1 MASLEHMVE
10 EPIEKEAKKR
20 TPLVEN
26 LADIDRAIKQIWKL
40 ESRGDIT
47 TRKAGQLLSGLD
59 LVQDIL
65 AMLPRPVSITVDLE
79 ERQEICREVREW
91 EKQHNFMEWNIPF
104 VLEGGPSPHSRDRAS
119 AEGLRQATS
128 EVFAAGYTEEIKISE
143 MMDELR
149 LLFKTAKLKT
159 KKLKI
164 NEDPLDQG
172 ADLEELRFAAAELN
186 SLPTDQREPQQ

>member
-1 MASLEHMVE
+1 
-10 EPIEKEAKKR
+10 
-20 TPLVEN
+20 
-26 LADIDRAIKQIWKL
+26 DRAIKQIWKL

-91 EKQHNFMEWNIPF
+91 EKQHNFMEWKIPF

-119 AEGLRQATS
+119 AEGL
-128 EVFAAGYTEEIKISE
+128 
-143 MMDELR
+143 
-149 LLFKTAKLKT
+149 
-159 KKLKI
+159 
-164 NEDPLDQG
+164 
-172 ADLEELRFAAAELN
+172 
-186 SLPTDQREPQQ
+186 